1 MKRLYGLLSVLFI
14 FSVQLVLAQ
23 NINVSG
29 RITDANGAGIPDASV
44 TIKGTKNG
52 TRTSAD
58 GSFKL
63 SAKPGVILVISAIGF
78 ESREAAASQDNIN
91 ISLPQ
96 DIRGLSEV
104 VVTGVGVA
112 TSKKKVAIDVAS
124 LSGKDVAKSTM
135 GSVEQALIGKVA
147 GAQVQINSGTP
158 GTGATI
164 ILRGLNTLGS
174 SYPLIMVDGVE
185 VSDLNGI
192 DLGNVERVEVV
203 KGAAAGMLYGAQGAN
218 GVVQVFT
225 KKGSRN
231 RKPEVNFTSQMSFG
245 KVLTGKGSIIAKYHS
260 FETDAQGYATANGVR
275 IAPDVNGS
283 WLSPDYIQSTS
294 PFVQQNKPYKE
305 QTFNHLDQAYSA
317 AKTFNN
323 TVNISGGGEKADYS
337 FTLSRYDEQNVLSN
351 NYKRTSLAANIGI
364 EPAKGLTFRNSL
376 QTIFTSDDL
385 ISGDPDAS
393 IGGTSSNRFGLFN
406 TFPYIDFTKKDSTGH
421 YVVSANQGDQT
432 TQNPLSEPDW
442 HSRNTSQ
449 TRIVENANINYK
461 FPKFVELDYKYG
473 IEIWNIDRTNY
484 YLNQSAATQSNIAFW
499 GQNVKGSI
507 QNDLDKFTKQNSLAT
522 LYIRTDFEK
531 DFNWKLPI
539 KTTTQLGYDYRK
551 SEERYYFANGSI
563 LPGFPPYNITVAQNH
578 TSGDY
583 YSTFVTFGYLFNQ
596 SIDYK
601 DLIGISGG
609 FRSDY
614 SSAFGAG
621 SKPFTF
627 PRGTI
632 YFRPTELMKMG
643 FLTEWKLRAAYGGA
657 GIQPGVYDRQA
668 TLNVAQLGAA
678 STIFNPSQL
687 PNPNLKVQQ
696 SRELEVGTDLT
707 INTGLEDFLK
717 KINIS
722 FTYWHHKNTDI
733 IQPADLALTTGA
745 SKKIDNLTTITSRGI
760 DLSLD
765 AGVVTNKNFDW
776 QFGFRLGTA
785 KSVATSIANGADIV
799 NGFFT
804 VRQGQELGLFSYQ
817 APLSSVSQL
826 QADGKTPYI
835 AVADQGKY
843 QVVNGVVV
851 DTATKKAI
859 MSNAN
864 DQKAAGSAYPSF
876 TASFINTFTIK
887 KNFIVSF
894 QLDWYH
900 GNKIY
905 NTVRQWLYRDRLSA
919 DYDKPIT
926 INGNSGAYVNY
937 YNSLYNS
944 VQPST
949 FFVENGSFL
958 RMRDVSLTY
967 SLPPA
972 ALAHW
977 AKNLSFTVSGRN
989 LFTITKYSGLDPEA
1003 TTTADSQGNLAGAA
1017 GKYTGAIKG
1026 VDYFAVP
1033 NLRSIQVSLRVGF

>member
-14 FSVQLVLAQ
+14 FSVQFLTAQ
-23 NINVSG
+23 NIDVRG
-29 RITDANGAGIPDASV
+29 KITDNNGAAIPDASIS
-44 TIKGTKNG
+44 IKGTRTG
-52 TRTSAD
+52 TKTAAD

-63 SAKPGVILVISAIGF
+63 SARPGATLVITAIGF
-78 ESREAAASQDNIN
+78 DSREVSAGQDNIS
-91 ISLPQ
+91 ISLVQ
-96 DIRGLSEV
+96 DIKGLSEV
-104 VVTGVGVA
+104 VITGVGVA
-112 TSKKKVAIDVAS
+112 TSKRKVAIDVAS
-124 LSGKDVAKSTM
+124 LSSKDVAKSTL

-158 GTGATI
+158 GSGASI
-164 ILRGLNTLGS
+164 ILRGLNTLGG
-174 SYPLIMVDGVE
+174 SYPLIMVDGLE

-218 GVVQVFT
+218 GVIQVFT

-231 RKPEVNFTSQMSFG
+231 RKPEINFTSQMSIG
-245 KVLTGKGSIIAKYHS
+245 KVLTGKGSIIAKNHS
-260 FETDAQGYATANGVR
+260 FETDTQGFATANGVK
-275 IAPDVNGS
+275 IAPDANGS
-283 WLSPDYIQSTS
+283 WPSPD
-294 PFVQQNKPYKE
+294 FVQGGDPFIQNNKPYKE
-305 QTFNHLDQAYSA
+305 QIFDHLDQAYQP

-323 TVNISGGGEKADYS
+323 SLSITGGGEKSDYS

-351 NYKRTSLAANIGI
+351 NYKRTSLAANIGV
-364 EPAKGLTFRNSL
+364 ELAKGLTFRNSL

-385 ISGDPDAS
+385 ISGDPDAT
-393 IGGTSSNRFGLFN
+393 IGGTASNRFGLYN
-406 TFPYIDFTKKDSTGH
+406 SFPFIDFTRRDSTGH
-421 YVVSANQGDQT
+421 RVVSANQGDKT
-432 TQNPLSEPDW
+432 TLNPLSEPEW
-442 HSRNTSQ
+442 HTKNTSQ
-449 TRIVENANINYK
+449 SRIVENANLNYK

-473 IEIWNIDRTNY
+473 IEIWNVDRTNY
-484 YLNQSAATQSNIAFW
+484 YHNQSAAVQSGTAFW
-499 GQNVKGSI
+499 GQNVNGSI
-507 QNDLDKFTKQNSLAT
+507 QNDLDKFTRQNSLASI
-522 LYIRTDFEK
+522 YIRTDFDK
-531 DFNWKLPI
+531 DFHWNIPI
-539 KTTTQLGYDYRK
+539 KTTTQLSYDYRK

-563 LPGFPPYNITVAQNH
+563 LPAFPPYNITVAQNH
-578 TSGDY
+578 TSGDF
-583 YSTFVTFGYLFNQ
+583 YSTFTTFGYLFNQ

-632 YFRPTELMKMG
+632 YFRPTELVKMG
-643 FLTEWKLRAAYGGA
+643 PLTELKLRAAYGGA

-668 TLNVAQLGAA
+668 TLSVQQLGNA
-678 STIFNPSQL
+678 STIYNPSQL
-687 PNPNLKVQQ
+687 PNPNLQVQQ
-696 SRELEVGTDLT
+696 SRELEIGTDLT
-707 INTGLEDFLK
+707 INTGLENFLK
-717 KINIS
+717 KINVS
-722 FTYWHHKNTDI
+722 FSYWHHKNTDI

-745 SKKIDNLTTITSRGI
+745 SKKIDNLTTISSKGI

-765 AGVVTNKNFDW
+765 AGVVTEKNFDW

-785 KSVATSIANGADIV
+785 KSVATKIANGADLV

-817 APLSSVSQL
+817 APVSSLDQI
-826 QADGKTPYI
+826 QEDGKTPYI
-835 AVADQGKY
+835 DPADRGNY
-843 QVVNGVVV
+843 QVVNGTVV
-851 DTATKKAI
+851 DTATKQVL
-859 MSNAN
+859 MTNPT
-864 DQKAAGSAYPSF
+864 DQKSAGSAYPSF

-887 KNFIVSF
+887 KNFVLSF

-905 NTVRQWLYRDRLSA
+905 NMVRQWLYRDRLSE
-919 DYDKPIT
+919 DYDKPVT
-926 INGNSGAYVNY
+926 INGGTGAYVAY

-949 FFVENGSFL
+949 WFVENGSFL

-967 SLPPA
+967 NLPSGV
-972 ALAHW
+972 LAHW
-977 AKNLSFTVSGRN
+977 AKNMSFTVSGRN
-989 LFTITKYSGLDPEA
+989 LFTITKYAGLDPEA
-1003 TTTADSQGNLAGAA
+1003 TTTSDSQGNLAGGA
-1017 GKYTGAIKG
+1017 GQYNGAIKG

-1033 NLRSIQVSLRVGF
+1033 NLRSLQVSLRVGF

>member
-1 MKRLYGLLSVLFI
+1 MKRLYGLLSLLLLL
-14 FSVQLVLAQ
+14 SVEVYAQ
-23 NINVSG
+23 NIQVSG
-29 RITDANGAGIPDASV
+29 KITDANGAGIPDATVS
-44 TIKGTKNG
+44 IRG
-52 TRTSAD
+52 TRLATKAQAD
-58 GSFKL
+58 GSFRL
-63 SAKPGVILVISAIGF
+63 SAKPGATLVITAIGF
-78 ESREAAASQDNIN
+78 ETKEVAASSDNIT
-91 ISLPQ
+91 ISLSQ
-96 DIRGLSEV
+96 DIKGLSEV

-124 LSGKDVAKSTM
+124 LSSKDVAKSTL

-164 ILRGLNTLGS
+164 ILRGLNTLGT
-174 SYPLIMVDGVE
+174 SYPLIMVDGLE

-218 GVVQVFT
+218 GVIQVFT
-225 KKGSRN
+225 KKGAHS
-231 RKPEVNFTSQMSFG
+231 RKPEINFTSQMSVG
-245 KVLTGKGSIIAKYHS
+245 KILTGKKSVIASHHS
-260 FETDAQGYATANGVR
+260 FETDAEGYATSNGVR

-305 QTFNHLDQAYSA
+305 QTFDHLKQAYNT

-323 TVNISGGGEKADYS
+323 SLSITGGGEKSDYS
-337 FTLSRYDEQNVLSN
+337 FTLSRYDEQNVLANS
-351 NYKRTSLAANIGI
+351 YKRTSLAANIGI

-385 ISGDPDAS
+385 LSGDPDAS

-406 TFPYIDFTKKDSTGH
+406 SFPFIDFTRRDSTGH
-421 YVVSANQGDQT
+421 YVVSANQGDKT

-442 HSRNTSQ
+442 HSRTTSQ
-449 TRIVENANINYK
+449 SRIVENANVNYK

-473 IEIWNIDRTNY
+473 IEIWNIDRKNY
-484 YLNQSAATQSNIAFW
+484 YLNQSAALQSNVAFW
-499 GQNVKGSI
+499 GQNVNGSI
-507 QNDLDKFTKQNSLAT
+507 QNDLDKFTRQNSLAT
-522 LYIRTDFEK
+522 IYIRTDFNK
-531 DFNWKLPI
+531 DFNWNIPI
-539 KTTTQLGYDYRK
+539 KTTTQLSYDYRK

-563 LPGFPPYNITVAQNH
+563 LPAFPPFNITGAQNH

-643 FLTEWKLRAAYGGA
+643 PLAEWKLRAAYGGA

-668 TLNVAQLGAA
+668 TLNVGQLGTA

-696 SRELEVGTDLT
+696 SRELEVGTDFT
-707 INTGLEDFLK
+707 INTGLENFLK
-717 KINIS
+717 RINVS
-722 FTYWHHKNTDI
+722 FSYWHHKNTDI
-733 IQPADLALTTGA
+733 IQTADLAFTTGA

-765 AGVVTNKNFDW
+765 AGVVTNPNFDW

-785 KSVATSIANGADIV
+785 KSVATHIANGADIV

-804 VRQGQELGLFSYQ
+804 VRQGQELGLFNYT
-817 APLSSVSQL
+817 APLSSVDQL
-826 QADGKTPYI
+826 QEDGKTPYI
-835 AVADQGKY
+835 PAADRGKY
-843 QVVNGVVV
+843 QVVNGTVV
-851 DTATKKAI
+851 DTATKKAL
-859 MSNAN
+859 MTNAT
-864 DQKAAGSAYPSF
+864 DQKSAGSAYPSF

-887 KNFIVSF
+887 KNLVISF
-894 QLDWYH
+894 QIDWYH

-905 NTVRQWLYRDRLSA
+905 NIVRQWLYRDRLSA
-919 DYDKPIT
+919 DYDKAVT
-926 INGNSGAYVNY
+926 INGQSGAYVNY
-937 YNSLYNS
+937 YNSLYNN

-949 FFVENGSFL
+949 WFVENGSFARL
-958 RMRDVSLTY
+958 RDVSITY
-967 SLPPA
+967 NLPPS
-972 ALAHW
+972 LLGHW
-977 AKNLSFTVSGRN
+977 ARNLSLTASGRN
-989 LFTITKYSGLDPEA
+989 LLTITKYSGLDPEA
-1003 TTTADSQGNLAGAA
+1003 TTTADTQGNLAG
-1017 GKYTGAIKG
+1017 GPGQYNGAIKG

-1033 NLRSIQVSLRVGF
+1033 NLRSFQLSLRVGF

>member
-1 MKRLYGLLSVLFI
+1 MKRLYGLLSAFFI

-23 NINVSG
+23 NIDVRG

-63 SAKPGVILVISAIGF
+63 TAKPGVILVISAIGF

-91 ISLPQ
+91 ISLGQ

-124 LSGKDVAKSTM
+124 LSSKDVAKSTM

-174 SYPLIMVDGVE
+174 SYPLIMVDGIE

-231 RKPEVNFTSQMSFG
+231 RKPEINFTSQMSFG
-245 KVLTGKGSIIAKYHS
+245 KILTGKGSIIAKNHS
-260 FETDAQGYATANGVR
+260 FETDAQGYATSNGVR

-283 WLSPDYIQSTS
+283 WLTPDYIQSTN

-305 QTFNHLDQAYSA
+305 QTFDHLDQAYSA

-323 TVNISGGGEKADYS
+323 SLNISGGGEKADYS

-351 NYKRTSLAANIGI
+351 NYKRTSLASNIGI
-364 EPAKGLTFRNSL
+364 EPVKGLTFRNSL

-406 TFPYIDFTKKDSTGH
+406 SFPFIDFTKRDSTGH
-421 YVVSANQGDQT
+421 YVVSANQGDKT
-432 TQNPLSEPDW
+432 TKNPLSEPDW

-473 IEIWNIDRTNY
+473 IEMWSIDRTNY
-484 YLNQSAATQSNIAFW
+484 YLNQSAATQSNVAFW
-499 GQNVKGSI
+499 GQNVNGSI

-522 LYIRTDFEK
+522 VYIRTDFEK

-539 KTTTQLGYDYRK
+539 KTTTQFSYDYRK
-551 SEERYYFANGSI
+551 NEERYYFANGSI

-601 DLIGISGG
+601 DLIGVSGG

-668 TLNVAQLGAA
+668 TLNVLQLGTA

-687 PNPNLKVQQ
+687 PNSNLKVQQ
-696 SRELEVGTDLT
+696 SRELEIGTDLT

-722 FTYWHHKNTDI
+722 FSYWHHKNTDI

-826 QADGKTPYI
+826 QQDGKTPYI

-843 QVVNGVVV
+843 QVVNGIVV
-851 DTATKKAI
+851 DTATKKAV
-859 MSNAN
+859 MSAAT
-864 DQKAAGSAYPSF
+864 DQKSAGSAYPSF

-905 NTVRQWLYRDRLSA
+905 NIVRQWLYRDRLSA
-919 DYDKPIT
+919 DYDKAVT

-937 YNSLYNS
+937 YNSLYNN

-949 FFVENGSFL
+949 SFVENGSFL

-967 SLPPA
+967 NLPPT

-1003 TTTADSQGNLAGAA
+1003 TTTADTQGNLAGAP
-1017 GKYTGAIKG
+1017 GNYTGAIKG

>member
-1 MKRLYGLLSVLFI
+1 MKRLYGLLFVLLTV
-14 FSVQLVLAQ
+14 SVQSLLAQ
-23 NINVSG
+23 NIEVQG
-29 RITDANGAGIPDASV
+29 KVTDATGSGIPDASV
-44 TIKGTKNG
+44 TIKGTRTG
-52 TRTSAD
+52 TKSAAD

-63 SAKPGVILVISAIGF
+63 NAKQGAILVISAVGF
-78 ESREAAASQDNIN
+78 EVREIAASNTNLN
-91 ISLPQ
+91 ISLAQ
-96 DIRGLSEV
+96 DIKGLSEV

-124 LSGKDVAKSTM
+124 LSSKDVAKSTM

-158 GTGATI
+158 GSGASI

-174 SYPLIMVDGVE
+174 SYPLIMVDGLE

-218 GVVQVFT
+218 GVIQVFT

-231 RKPEVNFTSQMSFG
+231 RKPEINFTSQLSVG
-245 KVLTGKGSIIAKYHS
+245 KILTGKGSLIAKYHS

-275 IAPDVNGS
+275 IAPDANGS
-283 WLSPDYIQSTS
+283 WPSPDYIQSTD

-305 QTFNHLDQAYSA
+305 QTFDHLAQAYST

-323 TVNISGGGEKADYS
+323 SLSISGGGEKADYS
-337 FTLSRYDEQNVLSN
+337 FTISRYDEQNVLSN
-351 NYKRTSLAANIGI
+351 GYKRTSLASNIGL
-364 EPAKGLTFRNSL
+364 EPVKGLTFRNSL

-385 ISGDPDAS
+385 LSGDADAS
-393 IGGTSSNRFGLFN
+393 IGGTSSDRFGLFN
-406 TFPYIDFTKKDSTGH
+406 SFPFIDFTRKDSTGH
-421 YVVSANQGDQT
+421 YVVSANQGDKT
-432 TQNPLSEPDW
+432 TKNPLSERDW
-442 HSRNTSQ
+442 HSRNTYQ
-449 TRIVENANINYK
+449 TRILENANINYK

-473 IEIWNIDRTNY
+473 IEMWSIDRSNY
-484 YLNQSAATQSNIAFW
+484 YLNQSAATQSNVAFW
-499 GQNVKGSI
+499 GQNVNGSI

-522 LYIRTDFEK
+522 IFIRTDFDK
-531 DFNWKLPI
+531 DFGWKLPI
-539 KTTTQLGYDYRK
+539 KTTTQLSYDYRK
-551 SEERYYFANGSI
+551 TEERYYFANGSI
-563 LPGFPPYNITVAQNH
+563 LPAFPPYNITVAQNH
-578 TSGDY
+578 TSGDF

-632 YFRPTELMKMG
+632 YFRPTELVKMG
-643 FLTEWKLRAAYGGA
+643 PITEMKLRAAYGGA

-668 TLNVAQLGAA
+668 TLNVQQLGAA
-678 STIFNPSQL
+678 STIYNPSQL

-722 FTYWHHKNTDI
+722 FSYWHHKNTDI

-745 SKKIDNLTTITSRGI
+745 SKKIDNLTTITARGI
-760 DLSLD
+760 DISLD
-765 AGVVTNKNFDW
+765 AGVITNKDFDW

-785 KSVATSIANGADIV
+785 KSVATRIANGADIV

-817 APLSSVSQL
+817 APLSSVDQVME
-826 QADGKTPYI
+826 DGKTPYI
-835 AVADQGKY
+835 APADRGKY
-843 QVVNGVVV
+843 QVVNGTVV
-851 DTATKKAI
+851 DTATKKAL
-859 MSNAN
+859 MTNAT
-864 DQKAAGSAYPSF
+864 DQKAAGSAYPNF

-887 KNFIVSF
+887 KNFIISF

-905 NTVRQWLYRDRLSA
+905 NIVRQWLYRDRLSA
-919 DYDKPIT
+919 DFDKSVT

-937 YNSLYNS
+937 YNSLYNN

-949 FFVENGSFL
+949 WFVENGSFL

-967 SLPPA
+967 NLPPT
-972 ALAHW
+972 ALTHW
-977 AKNLSFTVSGRN
+977 AKNVSFTISGRN

-1003 TTTADSQGNLAGAA
+1003 TTTADAQGNLAGAP
-1017 GKYTGAIKG
+1017 GSYTGAIKG

-1033 NLRSIQVSLRVGF
+1033 NLRSLQVSLRLGF

>member
-1 MKRLYGLLSVLFI
+1 MKRLYGLLSALFI
-14 FSVQLVLAQ
+14 FSAQLTWAQ
-23 NINVSG
+23 NIDVRG

-44 TIKGTKNG
+44 SIKGTKNG

-63 SAKPGVILVISAIGF
+63 SAKPGAALVISAIGF
-78 ESREAAASQDNIN
+78 ESREVVASQDNIN
-91 ISLPQ
+91 ISLAQ

-174 SYPLIMVDGVE
+174 SYPLIMVDGIE

-231 RKPEVNFTSQMSFG
+231 RKPEINFTSQMSVG
-245 KVLTGKGSIIAKYHS
+245 KILTGKGSIIAKNHS
-260 FETDAQGYATANGVR
+260 FETDAQGYATSNGVR
-275 IAPDVNGS
+275 IAPDANGS

-305 QTFNHLDQAYSA
+305 QTFNHLDQAYSS

-323 TVNISGGGEKADYS
+323 SMNISGGGEKADYS

-351 NYKRTSLAANIGI
+351 NYKRTSLASNVGI
-364 EPAKGLTFRNSL
+364 EPVKGLTFRNSL

-385 ISGDPDAS
+385 LSGDPDAS

-406 TFPYIDFTKKDSTGH
+406 SFPFIDFTKKDSTGH
-421 YVVSANQGDQT
+421 YVVSANQGDKT
-432 TQNPLSEPDW
+432 TKNPLSERDW

-473 IEIWNIDRTNY
+473 IEMWTIDRTNY
-484 YLNQSAATQSNIAFW
+484 YLNQSGATQSNVAFW
-499 GQNVKGSI
+499 GQNVNGSI
-507 QNDLDKFTKQNSLAT
+507 QNDMDKFTKQNSLAT
-522 LYIRTDFEK
+522 IYIKTDFEK

-539 KTTTQLGYDYRK
+539 KTTTQFSYDYRK

-563 LPGFPPYNITVAQNH
+563 LPGFPPYNISVAQNH

-668 TLNVAQLGAA
+668 TLNVLQLGTA

-696 SRELEVGTDLT
+696 SRELEIGTDLT

-722 FTYWHHKNTDI
+722 FSYWHHKNTDI

-765 AGVVTNKNFDW
+765 AGVITNKNFDW

-843 QVVNGVVV
+843 QVVNGTVV
-851 DTATKKAI
+851 DTATKKAV
-859 MSNAN
+859 MSAAT
-864 DQKAAGSAYPSF
+864 DQKSVGSAYPSF

-905 NTVRQWLYRDRLSA
+905 NIVRQWLYRDRLSA
-919 DYDKPIT
+919 DYDKPVS

-937 YNSLYNS
+937 YNSLYNN

-949 FFVENGSFL
+949 FFVENGGFL

-967 SLPPA
+967 NLPST

-1003 TTTADSQGNLAGAA
+1003 TTTADTQGNLAGAP
-1017 GKYTGAIKG
+1017 GNYTGAIKG